1 MPTHRA
7 RKEVARPYPGA
18 VPEGDTIFRTA
29 TSLRAVLA
37 GKPLTGFRAT
47 RVVAEKLETLL
58 FTGGGALLTVF
69 SRDYLEGFARP
80 ERFYVLLLYA
90 VLGMTVLAASVGAF
104 HDNWMS
110 WFNLHVDRE
119 TGLVLFGHDPEPAG
133 FIAAYVSPPIFG
145 AEVYPLV
152 GVIGLWWVDQAHR
165 RHGVGQRLLQDA
177 ESWLRAGGMK
187 VVETHYMTAAR
198 NADALW
204 REAGYAPYFVAAR
217 KPLG

>member
-1 MPTHRA
+1 METRRA
-7 RKEVARPYPGA
+7 TIADAPLFESFVRRLYDEVA
-18 VPEGDTIFRTA
+18 
-29 TSLRAVLA
+29 S
-37 GKPLTGFRAT
+37 
-47 RVVAEKLETLL
+47 
-58 FTGGGALLTVF
+58 
-69 SRDYLEGFARP
+69 
-80 ERFYVLLLYA
+80 
-90 VLGMTVLAASVGAF
+90 MTHDPMLAASVGAF

-110 WFNLHVDRE
+110 WFNLNVERDS
-119 TGLVLFGHDPEPAG
+119 GLVLFGLDPEPAG

-152 GVIGLWWVDQAHR
+152 GVIGLWWVDQPHR
-165 RHGVGQRLLQDA
+165 RRGVGQRLLEDA
-177 ESWLRAGGMK
+177 EGWLRAAGMK